1 MFAKKIFLLV
11 LCTLAL
17 STAFAQ
23 DFNKY
28 DYIKT
33 QIDNEVSFRINFQSQ
48 YQISSLTLDNYFYP
62 QTYNNSQYL
71 NDFTTTHRNYELI
84 KDLDSYFFRYDLSQS
99 AEPKNTITNTFTLQ
113 STVDRPKIS
122 YKVPY
127 PLSSVNSKYDPY
139 LEFSGLITID
149 ENIRKQATKL
159 AEGESDTYVIA
170 SKIAKWIR
178 EDIDYDLS
186 TVTQDPDQTSSEVFV
201 SKAGVCKEITHLYI
215 SMMRS
220 LGIPARVVTGY
231 AYTNSQ
237 EVIDF
242 VGSPWGGHAWA
253 EVLIGDTWVPFDLT
267 YNQYGFVDATHIVL
281 DKSPSIRPNSIKIN
295 GSGRGFTL
303 VDGSLR
309 SQTEFEVLEEE
320 ETLFEH
326 GFTLSIDGP
335 KELAPNSYGY
345 LNATVKN
352 SRDFYQVLFLQ
363 VAKTSE
369 VELLSRPEQM
379 MIFEPNESKQLL
391 LTYKLPQLDEN
402 YIYTFPFLLYNDFL
416 EEEFEIKVQNGNL
429 QLEKNQLPIIE
440 EKRIEFSKQE
450 IELYCSG
457 EFLPVNNNVSCTLKN
472 PNNYEIKNSTLCVEQ
487 SCKNVNL
494 LINEEKNY
502 EFKTPDF
509 TPRITF
515 NDNTN
520 TLTQQIFIKK
530 PTLQTSIDL
539 NGNTVI
545 IEASHTSE
553 HDLTFELFVN
563 NKSINSIIGKDILFE
578 EKLDVGKQNIEVKL
592 TNQKTVFDSKKATI
606 LVEELSL
613 IDKIILFFK
622 KVGSYF

>member
-1 MFAKKIFLLV
+1 MFGKKIIFLIA
-11 LCTLAL
+11 CTLAL
-17 STAFAQ
+17 SAAFAQ
-23 DFNKY
+23 DFNKF

-33 QIDNEVSFRINFQSQ
+33 QIDNEVSFRINFQSE
-48 YQISSLTLDNYFYP
+48 YQINTLTLDNYFYP
-62 QTYNNSQYL
+62 KTYNNSQYL
-71 NDFTTTHRNYELI
+71 NEFTSSNQNYKLLNN
-84 KDLDSYFFRYDLSQS
+84 LDSYFFRYDLSRS
-99 AEPKNTITNTFTLQ
+99 AQPRNSITNTFVIQ

-122 YKVPY
+122 YEVPY
-127 PLSSVNSKYDPY
+127 PSTLTNSEYDPY

-149 ENIRKQATKL
+149 ENIRKQATQL

-281 DKSPSIRPNSIKIN
+281 DKSSNIRSNSIKIN

-309 SQTEFEVLEEE
+309 SQTEFSVLEEE

-326 GFTLSIDGP
+326 GFTLSVDGP
-335 KELAPNSYGY
+335 QEIAPNSYGY
-345 LNATVKN
+345 INATITNTK
-352 SRDFYQVLFLQ
+352 DFYQVLFLQ

-379 MIFEPNESKQLL
+379 MIFKPGESKELL
-391 LTYKLPQLDEN
+391 LTYKIPLLDEN
-402 YIYTFPFLLYNDFL
+402 YVYTFPFLLYNDFL
-416 EEEFEIKVQNGNL
+416 EEEFEVSVQKGNL
-429 QLEKNQLPIIE
+429 KLNEDDLPIIE
-440 EKRIEFSKQE
+440 EKRVKFSEQE
-450 IELYCSG
+450 IEIFCKG
-457 EFLPVNNNVSCTLKN
+457 EFQRIDNSVSCTLKN
-472 PNNYEIKNSTLCVEQ
+472 PNNYEIKNSTLCVED
-487 SCKNVNL
+487 SCENVNL
-494 LINEEKNY
+494 LINEEKK
-502 EFKTPDF
+502 FDFMTSKF

-515 NDNTN
+515 DDNSK
-520 TLTQQIFIKK
+520 TLTQQIFIEK
-530 PTLQTSIDL
+530 PSLETSIEL
-539 NGNTVI
+539 QGNTVLI
-545 IEASHTSE
+545 DATHSSE
-553 HDLTFELFVN
+553 YDLTFELFVN
-563 NKSINSIIGKDILFE
+563 NKSVNSIIGQDILFE
-578 EKLDVGKQNIEVKL
+578 EELEVGKQEIEVKL
-592 TNQKTVFDSKKATI
+592 TNQKTTFDSKKATV
-606 LVEELSL
+606 LVEELNFFE
-613 IDKIILFFK
+613 KFILFFK
-622 KVGSYF
+622 RVGSYF